1 MQAFNINKAE
11 AQKILQIK
19 SETESKSLHRRIQN
33 MFIFILGEL
42 RQWFQSKINLLTP
55 AVSSTLLK
63 KHLKEPQHTT
73 QIKRLTGEQQSLF
86 WKLLHIKI
94 LFRIALLNFIIIK
107 SDGLHLR
114 EKSSSV

>member
-55 AVSSTLLK
+55 AVSSTLLHK
-63 KHLKEPQHTT
+63 QSFLSRSLISF
-73 QIKRLTGEQQSLF
+73 IKV
-86 WKLLHIKI
+86 
-94 LFRIALLNFIIIK
+94 FI
-107 SDGLHLR
+107 
-114 EKSSSV
+114 

>member
-19 SETESKSLHRRIQN
+19 SETESKSLHSRIQN

-55 AVSSTLLK
+55 AVSSTLLQ
-63 KHLKEPQHTT
+63 KHHHSQELCRSFISTYKNEQYRPPQS
-73 QIKRLTGEQQSLF
+73 QFLT
-86 WKLLHIKI
+86 I
-94 LFRIALLNFIIIK
+94 
-107 SDGLHLR
+107 
-114 EKSSSV
+114 